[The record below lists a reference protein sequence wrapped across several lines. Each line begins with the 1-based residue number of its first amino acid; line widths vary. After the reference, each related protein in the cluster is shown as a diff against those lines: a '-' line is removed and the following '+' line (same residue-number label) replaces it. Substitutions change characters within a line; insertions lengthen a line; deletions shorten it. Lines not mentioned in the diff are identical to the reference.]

1 MKRRRS
7 KSRWRGGLP
16 KLRGLTGRLA
26 LGRQAH
32 SEPPSPPSSRRRNL
46 RLGMATN
53 GRRHTSD
60 LRSEEHTSELQSL
73 MRNSYAVFCSK
84 KKNTHYTKTTN
95 NKSKYNESNNIK
107 SC

>member
-16 KLRGLTGRLA
+16 QLRGLPGRLV

-46 RLGMATN
+46 RLGLAPN
-53 GRRHTSD
+53 GRRHPSD
-60 LRSEEHTSELQSL
+60 ITWWNLARRMTHTRTPRPPWATCKARVRQKLDDAEEEGKRDAQG
-73 MRNSYAVFCSK
+73 K
-84 KKNTHYTKTTN
+84 Q
-95 NKSKYNESNNIK
+95 
-107 SC
+107 